1 MQVDLLSASAFI
13 CERVLHEEDGAIS
26 AIRIVD
32 VFYVPATE
40 QIAEDAIHNLIAK
53 INAVNFH
60 LVVLFRTKAEGQAR
74 LALSFINPAGDESP
88 IKTHGVPEILVF
100 KSNFP
105 GTAIAA
111 GQTLNIHLGLPIRP
125 LGTYFVLVRL
135 DEQIVA
141 SVPFT
146 LLVHPSQS

>member
-1 MQVDLLSASAFI
+1 MPVDLVSTSAFI
-13 CERVLHEEDGAIS
+13 CERILREEDGALS

-40 QIAEDAIHNLIAK
+40 QIAEDAVHNLIAK

-60 LVVLFRTKAEGQAR
+60 LVVVLRSKTEGQAR
-74 LALSFINPAGDESP
+74 LNLSFINPAGDESP
-88 IKTHGVPEILVF
+88 IKMHGVPEMLVF

-105 GTAIAA
+105 GTKIPPS
-111 GQTLNIHLGLPIRP
+111 QTLNLHLGLPIRP
-125 LGTYFVLVRL
+125 LGTYLALVRL
-135 DEQIVA
+135 DEQIVT